1 MVVLLVVSLGYTC
14 DLEATAKSRKSA
26 GRRGSSA
33 ARSSRS
39 KASRGAKAGRSSR
52 GRSRHVSS
60 SRRGRRGHAVASRH
74 RKSRHAHVH
83 HVHKRAPRYAYDPD
97 MFLMKAPDFDQ
108 SPLPYDQSSEIMRSF
123 TNGTADQ
130 YPARMLVRA
139 GVIKYHP
146 MRGGIYWRRE
156 KVKHLIMHSTETG
169 IPVSAVRVIES
180 WSSGGRRHPGAQ
192 FVVDRDGTIYQAADP
207 DLATVHINIFKTLPG
222 INNDNSIGIEM
233 NHTGRQEY
241 PEAQL
246 TAVHRLVNYLQARY
260 NITDENIITHRYAQQ
275 GDHTDPVAFDW
286 SGFLWRKNRMRA
298 EALAYK
304 AKDIERNSNNWR
316 PEAVVT
322 DVTDVPPTTILQPHT
337 IIRGVPDPTSPNRG
351 FSTQPTPVPVSAPGP
366 VAAPVPVAAPLTPST
381 LTVPAQTPQA
391 PAVVTP
397 APAPTPSVFG
407 VPAPPVT
414 PPAIAAPIPTAAPM
428 APPTAAPQTPA
439 TVTIPAAV
447 TTPTTIPASPVPTF
461 NTSPGAST
469 IPAPSTSIFAA
480 PQRLGPNGH
489 PMPVLRGPIEVAPT
503 HAGDVNAA
511 PQQ

>member
-1 MVVLLVVSLGYTC
+1 
-14 DLEATAKSRKSA
+14 
-26 GRRGSSA
+26 
-33 ARSSRS
+33 
-39 KASRGAKAGRSSR
+39 
-52 GRSRHVSS
+52 
-60 SRRGRRGHAVASRH
+60 
-74 RKSRHAHVH
+74 
-83 HVHKRAPRYAYDPD
+83 

-108 SPLPYDQSSEIMRSF
+108 SPLPYEQASEIMRSF

-130 YPARMLVRA
+130 LPARMLVRA
-139 GVIKYHP
+139 GAVKYHP

-156 KVKHLIMHSTETG
+156 KIKHLIMHSTETG

-192 FVVDRDGTIYQAADP
+192 YVVDRDGTIYQAADP

-241 PEAQL
+241 PEVQL
-246 TAVHRLVNYLQARY
+246 NAVHRLVNYLQARY
-260 NITDENIITHRYAQQ
+260 NITDDNVITHRYAQQ

-286 SGFLWRKNRMRA
+286 SGFLWRKNRMRT

-304 AKDIERNSNNWR
+304 SKDIERNSSSWR

-337 IIRGVPDPTSPNRG
+337 IIRGVPDPASPNRG
-351 FSTQPTPVPVSAPGP
+351 FSTQPTPVPV
-366 VAAPVPVAAPLTPST
+366 AAPAPAAAAPSVFGEPAPPAAPPAIVSPAPMAAPL
-381 LTVPAQTPQA
+381 A
-391 PAVVTP
+391 PATVTTP
-397 APAPTPSVFG
+397 APAFLGTPTPI
-407 VPAPPVT
+407 PV
-414 PPAIAAPIPTAAPM
+414 
-428 APPTAAPQTPA
+428 
-439 TVTIPAAV
+439 
-447 TTPTTIPASPVPTF
+447 SPVPTF
-461 NTSPGAST
+461 DTSAGAAT
-469 IPAPSTSIFAA
+469 TPAPSTTIFAA
-480 PQRLGPNGH
+480 PEKLGPNGH